1 MVAKNLFWRRNAI
14 YYDAEKILLLR
25 RKIPQINPR
34 NTTQTFKIVSRKF
47 LTASV
52 LYFYA
57 VLMASRKSYNG
68 YEV

>member
-1 MVAKNLFWRRNAI
+1 MLSIITQKKFF
-14 YYDAEKILLLR
+14 YYVER
-25 RKIPQINPR
+25 FPQINPR